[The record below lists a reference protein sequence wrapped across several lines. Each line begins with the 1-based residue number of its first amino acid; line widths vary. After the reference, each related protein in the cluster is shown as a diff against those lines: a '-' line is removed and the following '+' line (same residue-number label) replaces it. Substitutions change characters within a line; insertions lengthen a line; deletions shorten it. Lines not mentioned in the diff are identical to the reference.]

1 MAKYKSIGLKTR
13 LAKQRKR
20 TKWAPYWT
28 VLKVFGKGKRIHPSR
43 LTRVKRHWRRN
54 KLKTSIKANQITKP
68 RIKKVLRKY

>member
-1 MAKYKSIGLKTR
+1 MAKYKPAAKKTR
-13 LAKQRKR
+13 LGTQGKR

-54 KLKTSIKANQITKP
+54 KIKTSIKANQITKP
-68 RIKKVLRKY
+68 RTKKVLRKY